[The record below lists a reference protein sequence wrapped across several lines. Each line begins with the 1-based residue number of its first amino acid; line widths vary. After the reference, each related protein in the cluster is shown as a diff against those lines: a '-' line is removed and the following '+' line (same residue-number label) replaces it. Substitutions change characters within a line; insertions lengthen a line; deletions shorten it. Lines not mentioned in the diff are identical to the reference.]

1 MQAAS
6 RLAVIL
12 GESSTQGQELMA
24 DSLRLSTQPFASAS
38 ATGGSGPAQTAVLSD
53 SLRPRYPRLDPAFEQ
68 WPAGG
73 FVQGMLNVVSVE
85 QAPAVE
91 EEPEAPPADAM
102 APPADDGRLELLHRV
117 RTGDPT
123 WRSHLQAMSLRA
135 GGVINVNSKLDSSG
149 NTLLHAAAE
158 NNQHAI
164 VLELLKLGALQHA
177 RNIHGFTPADKAV
190 QFSHVQDTKDLV
202 ELLGGVSPNAQRLRY
217 KQRLASR

>member
-53 SLRPRYPRLDPAFEQ
+53 SLRPRYPRLAPAFEQ

-102 APPADDGRLELLHRV
+102 APPADDGRLELLHKV

-164 VLELLKLGALQHA
+164 VLELLKLGALPHA
-177 RNIHGFTPADKAV
+177 RDIHGFTPADKAV

>member
-38 ATGGSGPAQTAVLSD
+38 STGGSGPTQTAVLSD

-102 APPADDGRLELLHRV
+102 APPADDGRLELLHKV

-164 VLELLKLGALQHA
+164 VLELLKLGALPHA
-177 RNIHGFTPADKAV
+177 RDIHGFTPADKAV

>member
-38 ATGGSGPAQTAVLSD
+38 ATGGNGPAQTAVLSD

-102 APPADDGRLELLHRV
+102 APPADDGRLELLHKV

-164 VLELLKLGALQHA
+164 VLELLKLGALPHA
-177 RNIHGFTPADKAV
+177 RDIHGFSPADKAV

>member
-38 ATGGSGPAQTAVLSD
+38 STGGSGPAQTAVLSD

-102 APPADDGRLELLHRV
+102 APPADDGRLELLHKV

-164 VLELLKLGALQHA
+164 VLELLKLGALPHA
-177 RNIHGFTPADKAV
+177 RDIHGFTPADKAV

>member
-1 MQAAS
+1 
-6 RLAVIL
+6 
-12 GESSTQGQELMA
+12 MA
-24 DSLRLSTQPFASAS
+24 DSLRLSTPFASAS

-102 APPADDGRLELLHRV
+102 APPADDGRLELLHKV

-177 RNIHGFTPADKAV
+177 RDIHGFTPADKAV

>member
-102 APPADDGRLELLHRV
+102 APPADDGRLELLHKV

-123 WRSHLQAMSLRA
+123 WHSHLQAMSLSATGAMLPGVRCKA
-135 GGVINVNSKLDSSG
+135 GGPQTVGSESFGCAPCRRGWHGGSLARSHRTASASSARRAAV
-149 NTLLHAAAE
+149 TLL
-158 NNQHAI
+158 
-164 VLELLKLGALQHA
+164 G
-177 RNIHGFTPADKAV
+177 
-190 QFSHVQDTKDLV
+190 S
-202 ELLGGVSPNAQRLRY
+202 
-217 KQRLASR
+217 

>member
-102 APPADDGRLELLHRV
+102 APPADDGRLELLHKV

-164 VLELLKLGALQHA
+164 VLELLKLGALPHA
-177 RNIHGFTPADKAV
+177 RDIHGFTPADKAV

>member
-53 SLRPRYPRLDPAFEQ
+53 SLRPHYPRLDPAFEQ

-102 APPADDGRLELLHRV
+102 APPADDGRLELLHKV

-123 WRSHLQAMSLRA
+123 WHSHLQAMSLRA
-135 GGVINVNSKLDSSG
+135 GGIINVNSKLDSSG

-164 VLELLKLGALQHA
+164 VLELLKLGALPHA
-177 RNIHGFTPADKAV
+177 RDIHGFTPADKAV

>member
-12 GESSTQGQELMA
+12 GESSTQGQEIMA

-91 EEPEAPPADAM
+91 EEPEAPPADAI
-102 APPADDGRLELLHRV
+102 ASLK
-117 RTGDPT
+117 
-123 WRSHLQAMSLRA
+123 RSSNSSLSTLM
-135 GGVINVNSKLDSSG
+135 GSSSTSLML
-149 NTLLHAAAE
+149 NHCAF
-158 NNQHAI
+158 
-164 VLELLKLGALQHA
+164 VLKPH
-177 RNIHGFTPADKAV
+177 
-190 QFSHVQDTKDLV
+190 S
-202 ELLGGVSPNAQRLRY
+202 SP
-217 KQRLASR
+217 

>member
-38 ATGGSGPAQTAVLSD
+38 STGGSGPTQTAVLSD

-91 EEPEAPPADAM
+91 EEPEARRADAVG
-102 APPADDGRLELLHRV
+102 APAGDGRLALLHKV

-123 WRSHLQAMSLRA
+123 WRSHLQAMSL
-135 GGVINVNSKLDSSG
+135 S
-149 NTLLHAAAE
+149 AA
-158 NNQHAI
+158 
-164 VLELLKLGALQHA
+164 VAL
-177 RNIHGFTPADKAV
+177 
-190 QFSHVQDTKDLV
+190 
-202 ELLGGVSPNAQRLRY
+202 LLGVRCVLRRLQPPRHD
-217 KQRLASR
+217 SRSVQIVTGHREH